1 MSEPSL
7 TDESLALRVH
17 MMPRMAN
24 YLGTIFGGTILS
36 LIDQA
41 GFHQAL
47 RHGRHRWVTAA
58 VDAVVFHDPVYIGD
72 IVTLYT
78 RTIRTGRSSLQ
89 VEVRVVATRVD
100 TGDNVD
106 VTDARLTMVAVEA
119 SGAPIP
125 WSSPPTAS
133 RHMTS

>member
-1 MSEPSL
+1 MSDPTL
-7 TDESLALRVH
+7 TEESLALRVH
-17 MMPRMAN
+17 MMPHMAN

-78 RTIRTGRSSLQ
+78 RTVRTGRTSLQ
-89 VEVRVVATRVD
+89 VQVRVVATRVE
-100 TGDNVD
+100 TGENVD
-106 VTDARLTMVAVEA
+106 VTDATLTMVAVEA
-119 SGAPIP
+119 SGRPIP
-125 WSSPPTAS
+125 WSSPPTAG
-133 RHMTS
+133 RHLTP